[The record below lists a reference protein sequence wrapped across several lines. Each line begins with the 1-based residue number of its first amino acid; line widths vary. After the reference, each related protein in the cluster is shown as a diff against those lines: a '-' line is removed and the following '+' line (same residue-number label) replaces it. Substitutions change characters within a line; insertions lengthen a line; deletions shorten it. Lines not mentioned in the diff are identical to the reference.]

1 MTIAEGRAFRGTDG
15 PDAPTVAIVNATL
28 AKRYYADRNPIGA
41 HVRFA
46 GSTNKPLE
54 IVGVVADTRTEEL
67 SQSAEPEIY
76 VPFWQSGAFSKHL
89 VVRAAGDP
97 TALVEPVRLAVRRVD
112 AALPLT
118 NIATQTEQIERR
130 FEQERLFANAYALFG
145 ALALTLASIGLFG
158 LMSYNVSRRTN
169 EIGIR
174 MALGATRQTVAR
186 MVLGESLIVVAVGVV
201 LGLAGA
207 LAAGRFVTTILFG
220 LEPTDVITMAA
231 AVVLIVA
238 VTVVAGYV
246 PARRA
251 SRVDPMV
258 ALRQD

>member
-1 MTIAEGRAFRGTDG
+1 MSVI
-15 PDAPTVAIVNATL
+15 L
-28 AKRYYADRNPIGA
+28 
-41 HVRFA
+41 
-46 GSTNKPLE
+46 
-54 IVGVVADTRTEEL
+54 RT
-67 SQSAEPEIY
+67 
-76 VPFWQSGAFSKHL
+76 
-89 VVRAAGDP
+89 AGDP
-97 TALVEPVRLAVRRVD
+97 SALVEPVRLAVRRVD

-174 MALGATRQTVAR
+174 MALGASGHTVAR
-186 MVLGESLIVVAVGVV
+186 MVLGESLVVVAVGVA

-207 LAAGRFVTTILFG
+207 VAAGRFVTTILFG
-220 LEPTDVITMAA
+220 LEPTDAITMGM

-238 VTVVAGYV
+238 VTVVAAYV
-246 PARRA
+246 PAKRA